1 MTFTVQSSCT
11 RAGIVCASYTDSRA
25 GECRN
30 RVFLKNSNR
39 CCGVSVL
46 TARVVKV
53 YMRTAR
59 VYIYRL
65 AYSCVSVCADAR
77 GGGIGSTRG
86 SPSESG
92 TFHCRTRGGRIAIV
106 LSLSIQLPL
115 IRRWKTF
122 SSFPG
127 RGKFRCCSGLGS
139 SSRAEPRSL
148 SRDDALIRS
157 SNASYSRITGNGVN
171 PPRPMTQFT
180 ESRLY

>member
-1 MTFTVQSSCT
+1 MESSSQVKRSLVPRLMTFTVQSSCT

-92 TFHCRTRGGRIAIV
+92 TFHCRTRGGRIAIDPV
-106 LSLSIQLPL
+106 TSHSPLENFFFVSRTREISLLFGAHRFIA
-115 IRRWKTF
+115 R
-122 SSFPG
+122 
-127 RGKFRCCSGLGS
+127 
-139 SSRAEPRSL
+139 
-148 SRDDALIRS
+148 
-157 SNASYSRITGNGVN
+157 
-171 PPRPMTQFT
+171 
-180 ESRLY
+180 